1 MSPPRKNI
9 IFCHRHGRTL
19 PSEIVLG
26 FKEEILDSAKREREI
41 GERSPFRNCFR
52 VQLTRKKYFTEKR
65 ERLEKDF
72 HSEIVLGFSSE
83 GRNIRQWEE
92 TERERL
98 KKDFHRQREAKRERE
113 RERQRENR
121 NRQDRNLGV
130 RDREGDEAEAAGG
143 LFGRCHPIRIAQ
155 GMPKALFPY

>member
-52 VQLTRKKYFTEKR
+52 VQLTRKKYSTEKR
-65 ERLEKDF
+65 ERGRLEKDF
-72 HSEIVLGFSSE
+72 HSEIVLGYSSQ
-83 GRNIRQWEE
+83 GRN
-92 TERERL
+92 T
-98 KKDFHRQREAKRERE
+98 RQRRERE
-113 RERQRENR
+113 RDWRKI
-121 NRQDRNLGV
+121 
-130 RDREGDEAEAAGG
+130 
-143 LFGRCHPIRIAQ
+143 FI
-155 GMPKALFPY
+155 PKFY

>member
-1 MSPPRKNI
+1 MRK
-9 IFCHRHGRTL
+9 
-19 PSEIVLG
+19 E
-26 FKEEILDSAKREREI
+26 REREI

-52 VQLTRKKYFTEKR
+52 VQLTRKKYSTE
-65 ERLEKDF
+65 
-72 HSEIVLGFSSE
+72 
-83 GRNIRQWEE
+83 
-92 TERERL
+92 
-98 KKDFHRQREAKRERE
+98 KRERE
-113 RERQRENR
+113 REIGERFSFRNWFRVQLRRKKYSTVGRDREREIEERFSSAKRDKDGKGDRENR